1 MDDGTQRRFRGL
13 LVDYG
18 GVLTNPLHH
27 TMGDFCRDLDLD
39 AEHLEETI
47 RALYGSEDTPGIV
60 HGLETG
66 AVEVEEFEVA
76 LAERDQ
82 WAEMF
87 DAIVIS
93 GEVGLRKPQPAI
105 FVLAA
110 ERIGVAVE
118 ECVFVDDLLH
128 NVKGAQAAGLHAIHH
143 TDADAT
149 ISELEGLFGVGLR

>member
-1 MDDGTQRRFRGL
+1 MPDVDDGTRPRFRGL

-76 LAERDQ
+76 LAE
-82 WAEMF
+82 
-87 DAIVIS
+87 
-93 GEVGLRKPQPAI
+93 
-105 FVLAA
+105 
-110 ERIGVAVE
+110 
-118 ECVFVDDLLH
+118 
-128 NVKGAQAAGLHAIHH
+128 
-143 TDADAT
+143 
-149 ISELEGLFGVGLR
+149 